1 MPLFQRF
8 LACEHCGRRITIRTF
23 RLSSEKCPHCGEKRD
38 ALEMD
43 VAASKR
49 SPATSFPILLGV
61 LLGMIGL
68 FCVASSPFMD
78 YIITLVFGGPPS
90 KALFAHPAYYC
101 VHRTILL
108 LFCLAGGL
116 AGAHWSAWRRR
127 SSFMFLVAVLLV
139 IAAFA
144 AIGFH

>member
-1 MPLFQRF
+1 MLENP
-8 LACEHCGRRITIRTF
+8 
-23 RLSSEKCPHCGEKRD
+23 SEPSLVERKTGVS
-38 ALEMD
+38 LEPRAPD
-43 VAASKR
+43 AASLDHHLDASRSTR
-49 SPATSFPILLGV
+49 SPGTWFPILLGV
-61 LLGMIGL
+61 LLGMIGFIL
-68 FCVASSPFMD
+68 LASSPFMD

-101 VHRTILL
+101 VHRTILM
-108 LFCLAGGL
+108 LFCLAGGV

-127 SSFMFLVAVLLV
+127 SRFMFLVGVLLV